1 MQKLKIKV
9 NSYFKKVN
17 LKKRIE
23 SIGLHFFAKMKKRYY
38 GSGIKRPYINARNRL
53 MLGSGRRR
61 RRRLNKKQKG
71 GFLPLLTSLVPIGI
85 DLISKV
91 LAK

>member
-1 MQKLKIKV
+1 MVYI
-9 NSYFKKVN
+9 
-17 LKKRIE
+17 
-23 SIGLHFFAKMKKRYY
+23 FFAKMRKRYY

-53 MLGSGRRR
+53 LGSGRRR
-61 RRRLNKKQKG
+61 RRRLSKKQKG
-71 GFLPLLTSLVPIGI
+71 DFLPLLTSFAPIGI

>member
-1 MQKLKIKV
+1 MVYI
-9 NSYFKKVN
+9 
-17 LKKRIE
+17 
-23 SIGLHFFAKMKKRYY
+23 FFAKMRKRYY

-61 RRRLNKKQKG
+61 RRRLSKKQKR
-71 GFLPLLTSLVPIGI
+71 GFLPLLTSLAPIGI

>member
-1 MQKLKIKV
+1 MVYI
-9 NSYFKKVN
+9 
-17 LKKRIE
+17 
-23 SIGLHFFAKMKKRYY
+23 FFAKMRKRYY

-61 RRRLNKKQKG
+61 RRLSKKQKG
-71 GFLPLLTSLVPIGI
+71 GFLPLLTSLAPIGI
-85 DLISKV
+85 HLISKV

>member
-1 MQKLKIKV
+1 MVYI
-9 NSYFKKVN
+9 
-17 LKKRIE
+17 
-23 SIGLHFFAKMKKRYY
+23 FFAKMRKRYY

-61 RRRLNKKQKG
+61 RLSKKQKG
-71 GFLPLLTSLVPIGI
+71 GFLPLLTSLAPIGI
-85 DLISKV
+85 HLISKV

>member
-1 MQKLKIKV
+1 M
-9 NSYFKKVN
+9 
-17 LKKRIE
+17 R
-23 SIGLHFFAKMKKRYY
+23 KRYY

>member
-1 MQKLKIKV
+1 M
-9 NSYFKKVN
+9 
-17 LKKRIE
+17 R
-23 SIGLHFFAKMKKRYY
+23 KRYY

-61 RRRLNKKQKG
+61 RRRRRRLSKKQKR
-71 GFLPLLTSLVPIGI
+71 GFLPLLTSLALIGI

>member
-1 MQKLKIKV
+1 M
-9 NSYFKKVN
+9 
-17 LKKRIE
+17 R
-23 SIGLHFFAKMKKRYY
+23 KRYY

-61 RRRLNKKQKG
+61 RRRRRLSKKQKR
-71 GFLPLLTSLVPIGI
+71 GFLPLLTSLAPIGI